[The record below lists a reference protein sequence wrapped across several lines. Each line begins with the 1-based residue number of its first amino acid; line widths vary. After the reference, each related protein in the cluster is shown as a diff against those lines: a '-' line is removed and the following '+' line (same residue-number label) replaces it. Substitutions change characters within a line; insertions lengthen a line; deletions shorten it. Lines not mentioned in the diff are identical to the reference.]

1 MLLIWCPV
9 VVGASPVC
17 DDRAPED
24 LYQNNDFPNY
34 HYVKFV
40 LDGDTLRAKMYRLGD
55 VNAKTQSW
63 EVRDEFTIQP
73 K

>member
-1 MLLIWCPV
+1 V
-9 VVGASPVC
+9 E
-17 DDRAPED
+17 RTPED

-40 LDGDTLRAKMYRLGD
+40 LDGNTLRAKMIRLVSTESD
-55 VNAKTQSW
+55 HPSW
-63 EVRDEFTIQP
+63 EVRDEFTVAG